1 MALWSKRQVKFQV
14 PQEPVK
20 IPEPMKE
27 EVIVEAP
34 APIPEPVPVPPAP
47 EPEKKAPPN
56 RARPFDHHIRLSNE
70 EERKLQIR
78 AEKASLSTGIFIRKA
93 ALENPIVVDP
103 HKEELLAAIQ
113 KFTAELKF
121 IHSELGKQ
129 GGMLKMAIK
138 PNEGQKEASPEEW
151 KLLVETN
158 HNTVATQKMVW
169 KTMEAINGYFKAH
182 QF

>member
-1 MALWSKRQVKFQV
+1 MVLWSKRQVKSQV

-20 IPEPMKE
+20 IPEPKQE
-27 EVIVEAP
+27 EVVVEAL
-34 APIPEPVPVPPAP
+34 APIPEPVSVSPAP

-56 RARPFDHHIRLSNE
+56 RKRPFDHHVRLSGE
-70 EERKLQIR
+70 EERTLQIR
-78 AEKASLSTGIFIRKA
+78 AEKASLSTGVFIRKA

-103 HKEELLAAIQ
+103 RKEELQAAIQ

-138 PNEGQKEASPEEW
+138 PNEGQKEANPDEW
-151 KLLVETN
+151 RLLVETN